1 MMNSSR
7 PRGRGRPAGPSTTR
21 DDILRV
27 ARRRFLAEGYQRVT
41 LRSIAA
47 EAGVDV
53 ALLSHYFGSKSGLFG
68 ATMQLAANPAARL
81 DTAMQGGDITTVPVR
96 VLRMLIT
103 TWDDPVIGAGLRA
116 MAEVATREPEV
127 NRGLREMVEREIV
140 ARFAERIGGADATA
154 RAAVAASHAMGIIFG
169 RYVLR
174 VEPLASMPADELV
187 ARAAPSLQVAM
198 TGGRGRPVPGRRAGS
213 GY

>member
-1 MMNSSR
+1 MNSSR
-7 PRGRGRPAGPSTTR
+7 PRGRGRPTGPSTTR
-21 DDILRV
+21 EDILRV
-27 ARRRFLAEGYQRVT
+27 ARRRFLADGYQHVT

-53 ALLSHYFGSKSGLFG
+53 ALVSHYFGSKSGLFG

-81 DTAMQGGDITTVPVR
+81 DEAMHGDIATLPVR

-103 TWDDPVIGAGLRA
+103 TWDDPVIGGGLRA

-127 NRGLREMVEREIV
+127 SRGLREMVEREIV
-140 ARFAERIGGADATA
+140 TRFAERIGGADATA

-198 TGGRGRPVPGRRAGS
+198 IGKRRHPLRAPRVTTGH
-213 GY
+213 

>member
-1 MMNSSR
+1 MNSSR
-7 PRGRGRPAGPSTTR
+7 ARGRGRPAGPSTTR
-21 DDILRV
+21 EDILRV
-27 ARRRFLAEGYQRVT
+27 ARRRFLTDGYQRVT

-53 ALLSHYFGSKSGLFG
+53 ALVSHYFGSKSGLFG

-81 DTAMQGGDITTVPVR
+81 DKAMQGDITTLPVR
-96 VLRMLIT
+96 VLRMLIS

-140 ARFAERIGGADATA
+140 ARFAERIGGADASA

-198 TGGRGRPVPGRRAGS
+198 TGGRRRPVRGGRVS
-213 GY
+213 GGY